1 MMIAFYR
8 NLLISLYVLDDK
20 LNECEYYSSNK
31 LIVKRRKYDSIG
43 SWFES
48 FNPRYCFFEI
58 NIDKFTLE
66 NLLNKEGF
74 EGLANKYF
82 PEILL

>member
-1 MMIAFYR
+1 
-8 NLLISLYVLDDK
+8 VLDDK
-20 LNECEYYSSNK
+20 LNEYKYYFSNK
-31 LIVKRRKYDSIG
+31 FFVKRCKYDSIG
-43 SWFES
+43 NWFES
-48 FNPRYCFFEI
+48 FTNPRYCFFEI